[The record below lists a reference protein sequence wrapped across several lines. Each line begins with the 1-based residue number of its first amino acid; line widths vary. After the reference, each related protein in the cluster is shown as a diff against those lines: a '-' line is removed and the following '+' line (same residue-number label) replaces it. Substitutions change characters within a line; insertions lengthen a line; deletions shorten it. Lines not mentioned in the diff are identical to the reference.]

1 MEAEE
6 LLAIS
11 PEQLAQALLVRRQVL
26 KQELPNVIRNLEAE
40 EDSLVPRVR
49 RAVESHRKA
58 NETVAKYKE
67 DRNKSQRVAAK
78 LLVDVKDSRDNLTET
93 GGMVNLDPNW
103 KKEEL
108 IEGLEELENEIQTSA
123 LDHRS
128 ERKLLDRRKK
138 LLEENERWLKSRR
151 EANPEMSRF
160 IDSRKQMVSSYR
172 EADSAHR
179 KMLDAVSKA
188 QPLHE
193 KKVLLNAELREIR
206 RQMDRARELLDQS
219 DLAIEHW
226 ERRLDGGFGD
236 LGAGFRDLMA
246 ATNRVTSGGR
256 SSFARN
262 RKSESDLKDS
272 GGEEE

>member
-1 MEAEE
+1 MEVDE
-6 LLAIS
+6 LLMIG

-26 KQELPNVIRNLEAE
+26 KQEPPNVIRNLEAE
-40 EDSLVPRVR
+40 EDSLEPRVK

-58 NETVAKYKE
+58 NETVAKHKE
-67 DRNKSQRVAAK
+67 DRNKSQKVAAK
-78 LLVDVKDSRDNLTET
+78 LLVDVKDSRDNLIET

-103 KKEEL
+103 KKEKL
-108 IEGLEELENEIQTSA
+108 IEGLEGLENEIQTSA

-151 EANPEMSRF
+151 EANPEMSVF

-193 KKVLLNAELREIR
+193 KKVLLTAELREIR

-226 ERRLDGGFGD
+226 ERRLDSGFGD
-236 LGAGFRDLMA
+236 LGVGFRDLMA
-246 ATNRVTSGGR
+246 ARNRVSSGGR